1 MTRIKI
7 TEDVQREL
15 NEAISNAPLMHARI
29 GIVLYSYG
37 LNEARRSFRYVKDIL
52 IYLYEK
58 HMTDKETIKQ
68 VIDFVANK
76 YNITPYQIREQ
87 LNCGLKILPNEF
99 FNLPNQIK
107 HITLN
112 QRFKILADKVFED
125 ILFELSPGYLLPI
138 IYNLN

>member
-1 MTRIKI
+1 MSRIKI

-15 NEAISNAPLMHARI
+15 DIATSNAPLMHARI

-37 LNEARRSFRYVKDIL
+37 LNEAHRCFRYVKDIL

-58 HMTDKETIKQ
+58 HMTDKETINQ
-68 VIDFVANK
+68 AIDFVADK
-76 YNITPYQIREQ
+76 YHISPYQMRIQ
-87 LNCGLKILPNEF
+87 LNYKLKILPNEIF
-99 FNLPNQIK
+99 CLYNPIK

-112 QRFKILADKVFED
+112 QRFKILAEKIFED